1 VKVTGYTSQDYEA
14 NPQLWYDMIYADD
27 RATVQGQTAWLVADE
42 DAAPIEHRL
51 IHQDGSIRW
60 VRNTAVL
67 QYDPSGRFVGYS
79 GLIEDI
85 TERKQMEEM
94 LRESEEKYRTL
105 IEQSDDAIYLIYGGK
120 FVVINRRFQELFGVS
135 PEDII
140 EPDFV
145 FTNIVSPKSRKLVS
159 AWTSEGQ
166 GKKVSPRYEFA
177 AINRKGD
184 EIDVELTVSYPNY
197 KDGLATQGVLRD
209 ITRRKKIERE
219 REVLLSKEREQR
231 ILAETL
237 GEIFLAISA
246 QTSREAVLDE
256 ILRQVQRVVSYSAA
270 SMVWLEGETLHTVRC
285 QGYQSYG
292 SEQFLTNLRQPL
304 DDFPVDAWVVRSR
317 KPLVVADTQHAE
329 EWVTMEESSWIRST
343 VSVPIHLQDKVL
355 GLLRLDSEVPNKY
368 SVQDVDRL
376 QPLANAAAI
385 ALENARLYDQARQEL
400 DERRQTERDLRQ
412 MTARNQAI
420 LDAMPD
426 SLLYLNRK
434 GEILDY
440 KAVDDIFWPE
450 ILNDLGDNHNLGAVL
465 PPDFV
470 EQIVANGEKALR
482 SETVQ
487 LFEYQVAST
496 FGTQE
501 FEVRL
506 VASGDNEV
514 LVIIRNITERKRAEQ
529 QAIRIER
536 LAALGQLAATLA
548 HEINNPLQAMQS
560 HLDLILDN
568 PLGPGETE
576 AYLQVIRH
584 EIERLNQ
591 ISQRALNFANPKAA
605 PPRPVSVV
613 KLVQEVLTLAGKQ
626 LEYSHIH
633 VSTEFQPVPS
643 VFAVPDQLSQVF
655 LNLVINALEASSGS
669 DGRLHVA
676 VQPEGDYIAIAF
688 SNGGPKIPSAHLARI
703 FEPFFTT
710 KIEGSGL
717 GLWVSHTLVQQQGGS
732 LTVEN
737 RTDAQGV
744 TFTVKLPVTE

>member
-1 VKVTGYTSQDYEA
+1 
-14 NPQLWYDMIYADD
+14 
-27 RATVQGQTAWLVADE
+27 
-42 DAAPIEHRL
+42 
-51 IHQDGSIRW
+51 
-60 VRNTAVL
+60 
-67 QYDPSGRFVGYS
+67 
-79 GLIEDI
+79 
-85 TERKQMEEM
+85 
-94 LRESEEKYRTL
+94 
-105 IEQSDDAIYLIYGGK
+105 
-120 FVVINRRFQELFGVS
+120 
-135 PEDII
+135 
-140 EPDFV
+140 
-145 FTNIVSPKSRKLVS
+145 
-159 AWTSEGQ
+159 
-166 GKKVSPRYEFA
+166 
-177 AINRKGD
+177 
-184 EIDVELTVSYPNY
+184 
-197 KDGLATQGVLRD
+197 
-209 ITRRKKIERE
+209 
-219 REVLLSKEREQR
+219 
-231 ILAETL
+231 
-237 GEIFLAISA
+237 
-246 QTSREAVLDE
+246 
-256 ILRQVQRVVSYSAA
+256 
-270 SMVWLEGETLHTVRC
+270 
-285 QGYQSYG
+285 
-292 SEQFLTNLRQPL
+292 
-304 DDFPVDAWVVRSR
+304 
-317 KPLVVADTQHAE
+317 
-329 EWVTMEESSWIRST
+329 
-343 VSVPIHLQDKVL
+343 
-355 GLLRLDSEVPNKY
+355 
-368 SVQDVDRL
+368 
-376 QPLANAAAI
+376 
-385 ALENARLYDQARQEL
+385 
-400 DERRQTERDLRQ
+400 

-420 LDAMPD
+420 LDAIPD

-450 ILNDLGDNHNLGAVL
+450 ILSDLGDNHNLGAVL

-482 SETVQ
+482 SGTVQ

-688 SNGGPKIPSAHLARI
+688 SNDGPKIPSEHLARI

-717 GLWVSHTLVQQQGGS
+717 GLWVSYTLVQQQGGS